1 MFVIGTAGHVDHGKS
16 TLVQAL
22 TGIDPDRLREEKERG
37 MTIDLGFAWM
47 RLPSGNE
54 VSIVDVP
61 GHERFVNNMLAGVG
75 GIDLALL
82 VVAADESVMPQTREH
97 LAIVDLLNIDRGLA
111 VVTKKDLVDDDWLEL
126 VVADVEDVLEG
137 TSLEGS
143 QVLTVSGE
151 TGDGLPEL
159 TVAIDSVAGPYRGPT
174 RPRPPAAERRPRV
187 HHRGVRHRRDRH
199 TDRRSPRRRAAGD
212 AGAQRQGDPDPQP
225 CRRTVRA
232 WSGRCRAAGWPPT
245 WAASPTRRSSGATS
259 SRPRAGSRPPSPW
272 TSACALSR
280 TPRGRSGTTCS
291 SRLHAGASE
300 TVARVRLL
308 DAQEA
313 QPGESVWAQLKMEE
327 PVAVVKDDYFV
338 LRSNQATLGGGAIL
352 ETHAR
357 RHRRMHAPVLDRLAV
372 MEEGSDRVL
381 LVKSIETSEP
391 IEFRAL
397 VNLANLETAAAKS
410 ELERMAEEGEVVILG
425 DSGVHPGALIFTAG
439 GSESVARRARDF
451 LRTYHREH
459 PLRQG
464 ASKEELRSRLR
475 MTPQVFA
482 QALPRLRCDA
492 DVVEQGTVVRLT
504 DHAPR
509 LSGEHREDAE
519 AYVRQLEADR
529 FSPPT
534 DSAPDADVLALLA
547 GEGRIV
553 RVSETV
559 AFSAD
564 AYEEMVRKVTD
575 HLRDRGR
582 ITVADV
588 RDLFDTSRKYALALL
603 EHLDKGRVT
612 RRVEDAR
619 VLR

>member
-1 MFVIGTAGHVDHGKS
+1 MFV
-16 TLVQAL
+16 
-22 TGIDPDRLREEKERG
+22 
-37 MTIDLGFAWM
+37 
-47 RLPSGNE
+47 
-54 VSIVDVP
+54 
-61 GHERFVNNMLAGVG
+61 
-75 GIDLALL
+75 
-82 VVAADESVMPQTREH
+82 
-97 LAIVDLLNIDRGLA
+97 
-111 VVTKKDLVDDDWLEL
+111 
-126 VVADVEDVLEG
+126 
-137 TSLEGS
+137 
-143 QVLTVSGE
+143 TV
-151 TGDGLPEL
+151 
-159 TVAIDSVAGPYRGPT
+159 
-174 RPRPPAAERRPRV
+174 
-187 HHRGVRHRRDRH
+187 
-199 TDRRSPRRRAAGD
+199 
-212 AGAQRQGDPDPQP
+212 
-225 CRRTVRA
+225 
-232 WSGRCRAAGWPPT
+232 
-245 WAASPTRRSSGATS
+245 
-259 SRPRAGSRPPSPW
+259 
-272 TSACALSR
+272 
-280 TPRGRSGTTCS
+280 
-291 SRLHAGASE
+291 HAGASE

-338 LRSNQATLGGGAIL
+338 LRSNQATLGGGTIL

-372 MEEGSDRVL
+372 MEEGSDREL

-391 IEFRAL
+391 VEFRAL

-492 DVVEQGTVVRLT
+492 DVVEQGAVVRLT

-547 GEGRIV
+547 DEGRIV
-553 RVSETV
+553 RVSDTV
-559 AFSAD
+559 SFSAD
-564 AYEEMVRKVTD
+564 AYEEMERKVTD

-603 EHLDKGRVT
+603 EHLDKRRIT